1 MIDQYTSQNMNTKEL
16 AKYFSCSDDTIIRK
30 LKNNGILIKKFHEDL
45 SGKTFGKLLVLNK
58 MEQKS
63 RKIYW
68 NCQCECGNKIIVC
81 GDHLRQ
87 GKTLSCGCNRSKG
100 EYLITKLLIQNH
112 INFIPQYKFQ
122 DLKGEQGKYYRF
134 DFGVLDRDS
143 NILLYLIEYDGQQHF
158 YYQDSNSWNSKE
170 NYEKTILRDE
180 EKNKYCIKNKIP
192 LIRIPYFHQEL
203 LKIEDLLLETTN
215 FLYKEEI

>member
-1 MIDQYTSQNMNTKEL
+1 
-16 AKYFSCSDDTIIRK
+16 
-30 LKNNGILIKKFHEDL
+30 
-45 SGKTFGKLLVLNK
+45 